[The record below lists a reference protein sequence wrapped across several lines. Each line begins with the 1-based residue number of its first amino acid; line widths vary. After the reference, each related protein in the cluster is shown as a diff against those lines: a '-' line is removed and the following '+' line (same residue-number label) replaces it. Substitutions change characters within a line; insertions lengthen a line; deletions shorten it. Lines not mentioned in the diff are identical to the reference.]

1 MTTLAPATTTAP
13 SIAQVQQE
21 VDQARVKGP
30 LREIVVPPCPEL
42 LVRLQRAMATAEP
55 DLTEVGRIASAD
67 VAMAATLMRN
77 ANGAL
82 HAVGP
87 PVNSVGQAMNR
98 LGVRQTAAILTGFLA
113 RHSIPVHHPLLQRFW
128 ERSTRRAAAMEFI
141 AAQLP
146 GLSPDLAH
154 SFGLFCHVGM
164 PVMLQC
170 VRGYGSTLVEAEAR
184 TDRSPMATENA
195 NHRTD
200 HAVVGALVCRTWRF
214 SPTLVAAVR
223 LHHELDTLGERSAEP
238 EAFTLVAAGL
248 IAEQLMRR
256 AECMPADRDWREH
269 ADAVLRWL
277 AVEASDLD
285 AWAQAL
291 QPVFDTL

>member
-1 MTTLAPATTTAP
+1 MTLTATLSRPGDAVLDE
-13 SIAQVQQE
+13 I
-21 VDQARVKGP
+21 DRARRNGP
-30 LREIVVPPCPEL
+30 LQHIKVPACPDQL
-42 LVRLQRAMATAEP
+42 LRLRQAMDAAEP
-55 DLTEVGRIASAD
+55 DLTEVAAIVGQD
-67 VAMAATLMRN
+67 VAMSATLIRR
-77 ANGAL
+77 ANSAL
-82 HAVGP
+82 HAAAL
-87 PVNSVGQAMNR
+87 PVHSVGQAMDR
-98 LGVRQTAAILTGFLA
+98 LGLDDTVRTMTSFLTQRAIPIQNAHLK
-113 RHSIPVHHPLLQRFW
+113 RFW